1 MKYSELHYERIDVE
15 KNRKVMEGFVDR
27 ISGADSADEQISTIL
42 EANDTSR
49 EYQSYAAMASL
60 NFSRDIN
67 DEKAKA
73 EKDYYDSIGPDM
85 QEIGDIFDKAI
96 NDSEFKLS
104 LIHI

>member
-49 EYQSYAAMASL
+49 EYQSYAAMAVSYTHL
-60 NFSRDIN
+60 TLPTNR
-67 DEKAKA
+67 EV
-73 EKDYYDSIGPDM
+73 
-85 QEIGDIFDKAI
+85 
-96 NDSEFKLS
+96 
-104 LIHI
+104 